1 MNEKTIIFPIATM
14 KEILG
19 NAIVYADY
27 IARNHACQIVRS
39 GAKEFSA
46 ECEKELAKLK

>member
-1 MNEKTIIFPIATM
+1 MNEKTILYPVRDL
-14 KEILG
+14 KEILA

-27 IARNHACQIVRS
+27 IAGNHSSEIVKK

-46 ECEKELAKLK
+46 DCEKELARLK